1 MPCLILGISHFIPNT
16 SDNYPAIAANI
27 GLFSIIPLP
36 TVITTTDI
44 LKAYYSYFLILFN
57 LQNALQKNK

>member
-16 SDNYPAIAANI
+16 SDNSPAIAVNI
-27 GLFSIIPLP
+27 GLFSIIPP

-44 LKAYYSYFLILFN
+44 LKAYYSYF
-57 LQNALQKNK
+57 